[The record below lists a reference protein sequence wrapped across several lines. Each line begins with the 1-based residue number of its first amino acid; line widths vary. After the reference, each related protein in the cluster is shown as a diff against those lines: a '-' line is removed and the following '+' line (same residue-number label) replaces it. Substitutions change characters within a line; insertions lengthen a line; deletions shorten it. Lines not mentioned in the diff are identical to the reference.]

1 MEILFGVYFYI
12 IGMLLSS
19 FYNVVGIRVPKGET
33 LKGRSHCAKCG
44 TTLRFIDI
52 LPLVGYLINL
62 GKCHFC
68 HTRIH
73 VKYLLIEVLGGLLFL
88 FAYVQF
94 GFRLELIVALT
105 MISLL
110 IIQTVSDYEHMI
122 VLDSVLVITGIVFIT
137 IRSIQGEFLVHLL
150 SSAVLFSLLYG
161 LAIYGKYRY
170 KKDAI
175 GGGDIKLYAVIGWIL
190 PIGTG
195 LLSLFFASV
204 FGLIY
209 AIVRKQDKH
218 LYLPMVP
225 FIALG
230 VLVSYFWGHMILA
243 WYMNLLK
250 F

>member
-88 FAYVQF
+88 F
-94 GFRLELIVALT
+94 
-105 MISLL
+105 
-110 IIQTVSDYEHMI
+110 
-122 VLDSVLVITGIVFIT
+122 
-137 IRSIQGEFLVHLL
+137 
-150 SSAVLFSLLYG
+150 
-161 LAIYGKYRY
+161 
-170 KKDAI
+170 
-175 GGGDIKLYAVIGWIL
+175 
-190 PIGTG
+190 
-195 LLSLFFASV
+195 
-204 FGLIY
+204 
-209 AIVRKQDKH
+209 
-218 LYLPMVP
+218 
-225 FIALG
+225 
-230 VLVSYFWGHMILA
+230 
-243 WYMNLLK
+243 
-250 F
+250 